1 MCINQLS
8 RIKQYNHYMNQPTK
22 RQTMSKNQANY

>member
-1 MCINQLS
+1 
-8 RIKQYNHYMNQPTK
+8 MNQPTK